1 MEGILEAHFRELC
14 EQREH
19 RERNERSEYSERRS
33 RSHNRSRSRTRS
45 HSHSRNRSHSQND
58 DNDENYEFPKKDK
71 KKKLLVGVFFCGAPA
86 LGLVLR
92 EKCRELTT
100 RGYSGGVGGSG
111 VKVKYEFR
119 MEVFG

>member
-1 MEGILEAHFRELC
+1 MEGILEKHFRELC
-14 EQREH
+14 ERS
-19 RERNERSEYSERRS
+19 ERSERVQTDERRERRS
-33 RSHNRSRSRTRS
+33 RSHNRSRSRSRSERRSRS
-45 HSHSRNRSHSQND
+45 HSRTHSQND
-58 DNDENYEFPKKDK
+58 ETYEFPKKDK

-92 EKCRELTT
+92 DKCRELTT
-100 RGYSGGVGGSG
+100 RGYSGSG

>member
-14 EQREH
+14 E
-19 RERNERSEYSERRS
+19 RNERSEYSERVQTDERRS
-33 RSHNRSRSRTRS
+33 RSHSRS
-45 HSHSRNRSHSQND
+45 HSRPRSHSQND
-58 DNDENYEFPKKDK
+58 ETYEFPKKDKK

-92 EKCRELTT
+92 DKCRELTT

>member
-14 EQREH
+14 QRSEQREQ
-19 RERNERSEYSERRS
+19 RERSRS
-33 RSHNRSRSRTRS
+33 RSHNRSRS
-45 HSHSRNRSHSQND
+45 HSRPRSHSQNG
-58 DNDENYEFPKKDK
+58 ETYEFPKKDK
-71 KKKLLVGVFFCGAPA
+71 KKNKLLVGVFFCGAPA

-92 EKCRELTT
+92 DKCRELTT
-100 RGYSGGVGGSG
+100 RGYSSGSG

>member
-14 EQREH
+14 ERSEQREQ
-19 RERNERSEYSERRS
+19 RERSERVQTDER
-33 RSHNRSRSRTRS
+33 RS
-45 HSHSRNRSHSQND
+45 HSHSHSRSHSQNVE
-58 DNDENYEFPKKDK
+58 NDEFPKKDK

-92 EKCRELTT
+92 DKCRELTT
-100 RGYSGGVGGSG
+100 RGYSGGVGGVPG

>member
-14 EQREH
+14 ERSE
-19 RERNERSEYSERRS
+19 RSERSERNERSEYSERRS
-33 RSHNRSRSRTRS
+33 RSHSRPRP
-45 HSHSRNRSHSQND
+45 HSQNG
-58 DNDENYEFPKKDK
+58 ETYELSKKDK

-92 EKCRELTT
+92 DKCRELTT
-100 RGYSGGVGGSG
+100 RGYSGIGGVGGSG

>member
-14 EQREH
+14 ERSEQREQ
-19 RERNERSEYSERRS
+19 RERSERRS
-33 RSHNRSRSRTRS
+33 RT
-45 HSHSRNRSHSQND
+45 HSHSRPRSHSQND
-58 DNDENYEFPKKDK
+58 ENHEFPKKDK

-92 EKCRELTT
+92 DKCRELTT
-100 RGYSGGVGGSG
+100 RGYSGIGGVGGSG

>member
-14 EQREH
+14 ERS
-19 RERNERSEYSERRS
+19 ERNERSEYSEYSER
-33 RSHNRSRSRTRS
+33 RS
-45 HSHSRNRSHSQND
+45 HSHSRSHSRTHSQND
-58 DNDENYEFPKKDK
+58 ETYETYESPKKDK

-92 EKCRELTT
+92 DKCRELTT
-100 RGYSGGVGGSG
+100 RGYSGIGGVGGSG

>member
-14 EQREH
+14 ERS
-19 RERNERSEYSERRS
+19 ERSEYSERRS
-33 RSHNRSRSRTRS
+33 RSHNRSRSHSERRSRSRS
-45 HSHSRNRSHSQND
+45 HSRPHSHSQND
-58 DNDENYEFPKKDK
+58 DNGETYEFPKKDK

-92 EKCRELTT
+92 DKCRELTT

>member
-14 EQREH
+14 ERSELSEHREH
-19 RERNERSEYSERRS
+19 RERSRSRSRSERRS
-33 RSHNRSRSRTRS
+33 PSHSRS
-45 HSHSRNRSHSQND
+45 HSRSHSQ
-58 DNDENYEFPKKDK
+58 NDENYEFPKKDK

-92 EKCRELTT
+92 DKCRELTT
-100 RGYSGGVGGSG
+100 RGYSGGIGGSG